1 MEKRAYRNTQDK
13 VIAGVCTGLG
23 EYFSIDPL
31 FIRIVFLLFLF
42 EPPIAIV
49 AYIALWIALPKKPLQ
64 MPMIGN
70 VQANEETPKTFEQKV
85 EEFALEAEHIG
96 EKFGKEAERF
106 GEELG
111 KKVEATAEQ
120 LEGKLK
126 GAMSDKKVHVSFE
139 MESKRSKGKAMGYIL
154 ISLGT
159 IFLAHNYLPD
169 FDIERFWP
177 IILIAIGISI
187 LFSGKKEVQS

>member
-1 MEKRAYRNTQDK
+1 MEKRAFRNTQDK

-31 FIRIVFLLFLF
+31 FIRIIFLLFLF
-42 EPPIAIV
+42 EPSIAVV
-49 AYIALWIALPKKPLQ
+49 AYIALWIALPKKPIQ

-70 VQANEETPKTFEQKV
+70 VEASEKSSKTFEQRMD
-85 EEFALEAEHIG
+85 EFGKEAEIIG

-111 KKVEATAEQ
+111 RKVESAAEN
-120 LEGKLK
+120 LEDTMKH
-126 GAMSDKKVHVSFE
+126 AFNERKVKIDPDI
-139 MESKRSKGKAMGYIL
+139 ESKPRKGKAMGFIL
-154 ISLGT
+154 ISLGV

-169 FDIERFWP
+169 FEIDRFWP
-177 IILIAIGISI
+177 VILIAIGISI
-187 LFSGKKEVQS
+187 LFSGKKEIMS

>member
-1 MEKRAYRNTQDK
+1 MVKRAYRNTQDK
-13 VIAGVCTGLG
+13 VIAGVCSGLG

-31 FIRIVFLLFLF
+31 FIRIAFLLFFF
-42 EPPIAIV
+42 EPPIAV
-49 AYIALWIALPKKPLQ
+49 LGYIALWIALPKKPWE

-70 VQANEETPKTFEQKV
+70 QESSDATSKSFEQRV
-85 EEFALEAEHIG
+85 EEFGKEAEIIG
-96 EKFGKEAERF
+96 EKFGKEAEQF

-111 KKVEATAEQ
+111 RKVEAAAEN
-120 LEGKLK
+120 LEGKVK
-126 GAMSDKKVHVSFE
+126 DAFKDKEIKFNLTV
-139 MESKRSKGKAMGYIL
+139 ESKPGKGKALGFIL
-154 ISLGT
+154 ITLGV

-187 LFSGKKEVQS
+187 LFSGKKEGQS

>member
-31 FIRIVFLLFLF
+31 FIRIIFLLFLF

-49 AYIALWIALPKKPLQ
+49 AYIALWIALPKKPIQ

-70 VQANEETPKTFEQKV
+70 VETSDESSKTFEQKV
-85 EEFALEAEHIG
+85 EEFAKEAEIIG
-96 EKFGKEAERF
+96 EKIEKEAEQI
-106 GEELG
+106 GN
-111 KKVEATAEQ
+111 KVESAAEQ
-120 LEGKLK
+120 LEEKIK
-126 GAMSDKKVHVSFE
+126 NAINDKKIDFSFT
-139 MESKRSKGKAMGYIL
+139 MESKPSKGKALGYIL
-154 ISLGT
+154 ISLGS

-187 LFSGKKEVQS
+187 LFSGKKEGQS